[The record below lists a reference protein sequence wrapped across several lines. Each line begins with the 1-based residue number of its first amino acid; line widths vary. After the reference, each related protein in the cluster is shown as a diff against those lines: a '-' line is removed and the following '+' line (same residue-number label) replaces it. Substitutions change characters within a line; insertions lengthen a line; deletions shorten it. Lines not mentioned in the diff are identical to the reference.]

1 MDENEIIRR
10 ILTEL
15 DKLEHTPIAVFDR
28 KNTNQISVVKYVQV
42 LEVMKP
48 LKEKL
53 KESRLAY
60 FNGKL
65 VKIKKSSR

>member
-1 MDENEIIRR
+1 LDENEAIRR

-15 DKLEHTPIAVFDR
+15 HKLEHTPITVFDG
-28 KNTNQISVVKYVQV
+28 KNANQISVVKYAQV

-53 KESRLAY
+53 KESRLTY

-65 VKIKKSSR
+65 IKIKKSNR

>member
-1 MDENEIIRR
+1 LDENEIIRR

-15 DKLEHTPIAVFDR
+15 HKLEHTPITVFDG
-28 KNTNQISVVKYVQV
+28 KNINQISVVKYTQV

-53 KESRLAY
+53 KESQLAY

-65 VKIKKSSR
+65 VKIKKPSH

>member
-1 MDENEIIRR
+1 LDENEIICR

-15 DKLEHTPIAVFDR
+15 HKLEHVPIIVFDG
-28 KNTNQISVVKYVQV
+28 KNTNQTSVVKYAQV

-65 VKIKKSSR
+65 IKIKGSSR